1 MNQKIINSSC
11 EQLEKFQNSNS
22 KFQQNT
28 DIIRLNW
35 NLEFGFWN
43 LLIKLIV
50 GFVLLLIST
59 QAIYAQKDSVPEF
72 DFSRFIY
79 LDSVVI
85 TASRSGFDT
94 DEFVDMVRAD
104 SSFYEAFRNLR
115 FVAYDAEND
124 FTFYNKK
131 NEIAAAYTSTTRQYT
146 QKKGEAT
153 CRTMDI
159 LEENITG
166 KYYKRN
172 RKPRY
177 YTTKMFERLF
187 FAKEEICET
196 RTSTP
201 SEDEDD
207 GRIARYVTQLKK
219 LIFQPGEKVNVP
231 VIGGKTAIFEE
242 KMAKYYD
249 YSINSE
255 AHQNGMDCYV
265 FRVNVKPEFEDR
277 KEGKTVVKSLETF
290 FEKKTFQVIGRNY
303 RVAYYGALFDF
314 DVRMNVKLTKLND
327 QYLPE
332 KITYDGFWKI
342 PTQKLEKANFTI
354 KIMVNG

>member
-1 MNQKIINSSC
+1 LGGFFYFCRMNQKII
-11 EQLEKFQNSNS
+11 
-22 KFQQNT
+22 
-28 DIIRLNW
+28 I
-35 NLEFGFWN
+35 
-43 LLIKLIV
+43 
-50 GFVLLLIST
+50 GFVLLLMINQT
-59 QAIYAQKDSVPEF
+59 LHAQKDTLPEF

-115 FVAYDAEND
+115 FVEYDAEND

-131 NEIAAAYTSTTRQYT
+131 NEITAAYTSTTRQHI
-146 QKKGEAT
+146 QQKGEAT

-159 LEENITG
+159 LEEMVTG
-166 KYYKRN
+166 KYYKKN

-196 RTSTP
+196 RNSLP

-207 GRIARYVTQLKK
+207 SRMARYVIQLKK
-219 LIFQPGEKVNVP
+219 LIFQPGEKVDVP
-231 VIGGKTAIFEE
+231 IIGSKTAIFEE

-255 AHQNGMDCYV
+255 AHRNGMECYV
-265 FRVNVKPEFEDR
+265 FRVDVKPEFEGK

-290 FEKKTFQVIGRNY
+290 FEKKTFQVVGRNY

-314 DVRMNVKLTKLND
+314 DVTMNVKLTKVND

-332 KITYDGFWKI
+332 HITYDGFWKI
-342 PTQKLEKANFTI
+342 PTRKREQSKFSI
-354 KIMVNG
+354 KIMDNR